1 MRKILEKL
9 EVLKKVFGYDSF
21 REGQEKIIDAI
32 LRGQDVLGIMPT
44 GAGINLLSGSGAD
57 VSGNYGSGIAAYF
70 PDD

>member
-32 LRGQDVLGIMPT
+32 LRGQDVLGIMRP
-44 GAGINLLSGSGAD
+44 ARENRSAIR
-57 VSGNYGSGIAAYF
+57 F
-70 PDD
+70 RR